1 MLNSFDYLL
10 CFKLCW
16 HNRPGPIQE
25 LDKIGVQVEKNEIV
39 VNDQLQTHVK
49 HILL

>member
-1 MLNSFDYLL
+1 MFDIVLVAAGRTPNTKGL
-10 CFKLCW
+10 
-16 HNRPGPIQE
+16 E
-25 LDKIGVQVEKNEIV
+25 LDKIGMQVEKNEIV